1 MPLFFNNCS
10 CKVDYSILDFELLYG
25 IQTQVF
31 NFFIT
36 SVFKS
41 GILFHIYVLKLI
53 LETVYVI
60 AQLGNT
66 VFFLW
71 LDQTIQLQLFFILAT
86 ISLNPL
92 NCTFYKNFSVSP
104 AKYANLLLYL
114 RCFHFFLSKLS
125 EKAYKRRHGHCDRKC
140 YSSFGRFS

>member
-1 MPLFFNNCS
+1 ML
-10 CKVDYSILDFELLYG
+10 
-25 IQTQVF
+25 

-36 SVFKS
+36 LVFKS

-60 AQLGNT
+60 AQLGYS

-71 LDQTIQLQLFFILAT
+71 LDQTIQLQLCFILAT
-86 ISLNPL
+86 IPLNPL
-92 NCTFYKNFSVSP
+92 NCTFYKNLSVSP
-104 AKYANLLLYL
+104 AKYANRLLHL

-125 EKAYKRRHGHCDRKC
+125 EKAYKRRHDHCDRKC
-140 YSSFGRFS
+140 YSSFGRFSYLANSLNSICIHYLLEVKE